1 MRTSQYLLSTMKE
14 TPADAE
20 IISHQLMLRA
30 GMVRR
35 LASGL
40 YTWLPSGLRVLR
52 KVENIVREEMN
63 KAGAIE
69 ILMPVVQHA
78 ELWQE
83 SGRWEKM
90 DAELLRFKDRHQR
103 DFVLG
108 PTHEEVV
115 TDLVRKEISSYKQ
128 LPINL
133 YQIQTKFRDERRPRF
148 GVMRAREFL
157 MKDAYSFHLSQ
168 ESLQQTYD
176 AMYQAYCNIFTRLG
190 LDFRPVL
197 ADTGAIGGSMS
208 HEFHV
213 LAASGEDAIV
223 FSDGSDYAANIE
235 KAEALPPQGQRPA
248 ATQAKTEVATP
259 NAKSIDEVSAFLKL
273 DASAIAKT
281 LLVQLNPELSFD
293 ELKALLANA
302 DAETIENTWR
312 SKIVALVLRGDH
324 ELNEIKAEKHPL
336 VASPLQ
342 FASEEDVLAVTGAKP
357 GSVGPVGLTIPV
369 VVDHAAAHLADFVT
383 GANKDGFHFTGVNF
397 DRDITTYQVADLRNV
412 VEGDPSPCGKGHLVI
427 RRGIEVGHI
436 FQLGDRYS
444 SAMKAGVL
452 NEEGKHQ
459 IMTMGCYGVGVSRI
473 VAAAIE
479 QNHDEY
485 GIKWPAAIA
494 PFQVA
499 IVPMNMHK
507 SVRIQDAAEQLYKDL
522 TAAGFEVL
530 FDDRKE
536 RPGVMF
542 ADMELVG
549 VPYHIIVGERNLD
562 EQKVEL
568 KNRLTGEKLMLS
580 LSDVVAQI
588 KSL

>member
-259 NAKSIDEVSAFLKL
+259 DAKSIEEVSAFLKL

-281 LLVQLNPELSFD
+281 LLVQLDPELSL
-293 ELKALLANA
+293 EQLTALLGHA
-302 DAETIENTWR
+302 DAATIENAWR
-312 SKIVALVLRGDH
+312 SKVVALVLRGDH
-324 ELNEIKAEKHPL
+324 DLNEIKAEKHPL

-369 VVDHAAAHLADFVT
+369 IVDHAAAHLADFVT
-383 GANKDGFHFTGVNF
+383 GANKDSFHFTGVNF

-412 VEGDPSPCGKGHLVI
+412 VEGDPSPCGKGHLVV

-436 FQLGDRYS
+436 FQLGERYS

-507 SVRIQDAAEQLYKDL
+507 SVRVQDAAEQLYKEL

-568 KNRLTGEKLMLS
+568 KNRLTGEKLMLA